1 MLLTADYNFQ
11 NVVGNIL
18 FKGLTSLQGYILWPA
33 IDFQNKEINTTI
45 SQVCVQDQLA
55 GWKACSSRNF
65 CLLCVM
71 PKVLFYAKE
80 RPGIDK
86 VDFVLFIMSV
96 FYKLNNN

>member
-18 FKGLTSLQGYILWPA
+18 FKDLTSLQGYILWPA
-33 IDFQNKEINTTI
+33 IYYQNKEINTI

-55 GWKACSSRNF
+55 GWKACFSRNF